1 MIENRQLIV
10 LLHLC
15 QLLDLLTGIGGLI
28 VPLII
33 WATKKDQV
41 YGMDFHG
48 KQVLNFQLSMVLYT
62 LIAFPLLLLFGLG
75 ILIWIAVGMLCI
87 IFPVINAIKASS
99 EEAPYYPL
107 SIRFIK

>member
-10 LLHLC
+10 LLHLF

-75 ILIWIAVGMLCI
+75 ILIWIAVGILCI
-87 IFPVINAIKASS
+87 IFPVINALKASS
-99 EEAPYYPL
+99 GEAPYYPL
-107 SIRFIK
+107 RIRFIK

>member
-10 LLHLC
+10 LLHLF

-41 YGMDFHG
+41 HEMDFHG

-75 ILIWIAVGMLCI
+75 ILIWIAVGI
-87 IFPVINAIKASS
+87 PVSYTHLTLPTKA
-99 EEAPYYPL
+99 
-107 SIRFIK
+107 